1 MEIDLTNKSE
11 LIKSFDH
18 PDSPHFIVPSF
29 PVDFQIV
36 IVKFSSIYYTQDD
49 VRVPFSVTVVMSVIT
64 PSPPSNRSKAE

>member
-1 MEIDLTNKSE
+1 MEIDLTNKSN

-29 PVDFQIV
+29 PVDSQIV

-49 VRVPFSVTVVMSVIT
+49 LRGPFFCRCGDVHHHTIT
-64 PSPPSNRSKAE
+64 TI

>member
-1 MEIDLTNKSE
+1 MKIDLTNKSK

-29 PVDFQIV
+29 PVDSQIV

-49 VRVPFSVTVVMSVIT
+49 LHAPFFCHCVDVHHRTTATI
-64 PSPPSNRSKAE
+64 